1 MRTKYLDI
9 EKLNDEI
16 KKDAQKF
23 VLECEENYR
32 KQLEKIAKDI
42 VSKKEPIKIILL
54 GGPSCAGKTTSAK
67 MLDNVLESYGKK
79 VISIEMDN
87 FFISRDLR
95 PKLPNGSTD
104 FDSINI
110 VDLKLMKKCFVELF
124 ETGRALFP
132 TYDFINS
139 VSVPNSEVIEAD
151 KDTIIIFEGIHT
163 LNPKLIKELG
173 TNDFYKIF
181 INNCDGYKFKDK
193 KIKPREF
200 RMVRRMVRDVQF
212 RAVTLSNTIKHWKDV
227 TDAEDIY
234 IMPYADDVDAKINT
248 SHAYEIGLYR
258 SEVIDA
264 LAKKDIDYV
273 KLPFADM
280 FEKSED
286 IADDLLPPTTLM
298 KEFINFEK

>member
-9 EKLNDEI
+9 EELNKKI

-23 VLECEENYR
+23 VLDCEESYR
-32 KQLEKIAKDI
+32 VQLEKIAENI
-42 VSKKEPIKIILL
+42 VARKEPVKIILL
-54 GGPSCAGKTTSAK
+54 GGPSCAGKTTSAR

-124 ETGRALFP
+124 KTGRAVFP

-181 INNCDGYKFKDK
+181 INNCDGYKLNNK

-212 RAVTLSNTIKHWKDV
+212 RAVTFSNTIKHWKDV

-248 SHAYEIGLYR
+248 SHAYEMGLYR
-258 SEVIDA
+258 SEVMEA
-264 LAKKDIDYV
+264 LAKNDIDYV

-286 IADDLLPPTTLM
+286 IADDLLPKTTLM
-298 KEFINFEK
+298 KEFINFDK